1 MTGEAFKNAGDA
13 VVDGAKTAYNKT
25 ATFAQQ
31 QFEGTKREI
40 NTLEGV
46 LQVILLTLRHMES
59 SLASPK
65 KSQEAQW
72 VLQSLKPDTEI
83 VILELLHSECCTV
96 LMVIGCNPD
105 NTDTCAVGCAERHVK
120 PEADGV

>member
-25 ATFAQQ
+25 ATFARQ

-46 LQVILLTLRHMES
+46 LQVILLTLRHNGELPCKSKKISRSTMGS
-59 SLASPK
+59 S
-65 KSQEAQW
+65 
-72 VLQSLKPDTEI
+72 I
-83 VILELLHSECCTV
+83 
-96 LMVIGCNPD
+96 
-105 NTDTCAVGCAERHVK
+105 AET
-120 PEADGV
+120 